1 MSHAGDEGGAQPG
14 SSERSAPERANERHG
29 PISDRARESLRRSSE
44 GFRRGS
50 ERARV
55 LMAHTL
61 GEPALFAITLSAAA
75 SAIFFSLGVVAGR
88 ALGLTPLVFVLAG
101 VFFALTMATYVEG
114 SSLHIE
120 RGGASTF
127 ARYAFDEFWSF
138 IAGWAIL
145 LDYLI
150 VMAIG
155 AVVISEYLS
164 VFWDELAE
172 GALPFAIAGG
182 ALLFVAVQNIHGLSA
197 NRLGSVLRLSL
208 FSIFVLL
215 LVSLIGFAQYWD
227 PGSIRS
233 SIDLGVAPRW
243 EDLIFAT
250 GVATVAVI
258 GVEAAS
264 GLAGEIRVG
273 RRGLK
278 RVVLASIAATML
290 LFVVVS
296 VAGLMA
302 TPVVGDRT
310 ALGGRF
316 IQAPVLAIPSSYEPG
331 VLLDASRY
339 LVGATAAALLLVA
352 MNGQM
357 LGLARLAYSL
367 ATNRQIPSAVGR
379 LHGRRGTPYVTIIIA
394 ALIAFAL
401 TLPHDVDFLAG
412 LFAFGAMIAFAL
424 AHLSVIALRFREPD
438 RPSAFRVPFS
448 IPVRGARVPL
458 PAVLGALFSI
468 GVWLSIVIYHEGAR
482 AIGAAW
488 MAMGITLYVIYR
500 RGQGKS
506 LTRRFTIPAE
516 ALQESPG
523 AEYGSI
529 LVPLFGEE
537 LDDDIIGTAGRLA
550 ASEGEEEEGGAVLE
564 ALYVFEIPMS
574 LPIDA
579 RVPDDRVKEAKR
591 VLARAK
597 EVGEEY
603 AGVEVATAMVR
614 GRSAGQAI
622 VSEARR
628 RGVEAIVLG
637 AEEPSRLRGGA
648 ILGGR
653 GRVRDRFV
661 GDTTRYVIEKAP
673 CKVILTAP
681 PAGEEGTREG
691 VLP

>member
-1 MSHAGDEGGAQPG
+1 VSGGGGGGGTGARQQV
-14 SSERSAPERANERHG
+14 
-29 PISDRARESLRRSSE
+29 SDRAREGLRRSSE
-44 GFRRGS
+44 GLRRGS

-55 LMAHTL
+55 MIAHTL
-61 GEPALFAITLSAAA
+61 GEPALFAITLSTVV

-88 ALGLTPLVFVLAG
+88 ALGLTPLVYLLAG
-101 VFFALTMATYVEG
+101 FFFAVTMATYVEG

-138 IAGWAIL
+138 VAGWAIL

-155 AVVISEYLS
+155 AVVISEYLT
-164 VFWDELAE
+164 VFWGELGE
-172 GALPFAIAGG
+172 GALPLVIAGG
-182 ALLFVAVQNIHGLSA
+182 ALLYVAMSNIRGLSA
-197 NRLGSVLRLSL
+197 DRIGSVLRLSL
-208 FSIFVLL
+208 LSIVVLVV
-215 LVSLIGFAQYWD
+215 VSLIGFAQYWD
-227 PGSIRS
+227 PGSISS

-243 EDLIFAT
+243 EDFIFAC
-250 GVATVAVI
+250 GIATVVAI

-273 RRGLK
+273 RRGLR
-278 RVVLASIAATML
+278 RVVLATIGVTVV
-290 LFVVVS
+290 LFVLVS

-310 ALGGRF
+310 ALGGRY
-316 IQAPVLAIPSSYEPG
+316 IEAPVLAIVSSYEPG
-331 VLLDASRY
+331 VLLDVSRY
-339 LVGATAAALLLVA
+339 VVGATAAALLLVA

-379 LHGRRGTPYVTIIIA
+379 LHGRRGTPHVTISLA

-401 TLPHDVDFLAG
+401 AIPHDLDFLAG
-412 LFAFGAMIAFAL
+412 LFAFGALIAFSI
-424 AHLSVIALRFREPD
+424 AHLSVIVLRFREAD
-438 RPSAFRVPFS
+438 RPSAFRVPLS
-448 IPVRGARVPL
+448 VPVRGARVPL
-458 PAVLGALFSI
+458 PAVFGALISVF
-468 GVWLSIVIYHEGAR
+468 VWISVVIYHEGAR
-482 AIGAAW
+482 AIGAGW
-488 MAMGITLYVIYR
+488 MAAGVTLYVVYR
-500 RGQGKS
+500 RSQGKS

-516 ALQESPG
+516 ALQEGAG

-529 LVPLFGEE
+529 LVPVFGEE
-537 LDDDIIGTAGRLA
+537 LDDDIVGTAGRLA
-550 ASEGEEEEGGAVLE
+550 ASETEEEEGGAVLE

-579 RVPDDRVKEAKR
+579 RVPEERVRDAKR

-603 AGVEVATAMVR
+603 AGIEVATAMVR
-614 GRSAGQAI
+614 GRSVGQAI
-622 VSEARR
+622 VSEAKR

-653 GRVRDRFV
+653 GRMRDRFV
-661 GDTTRYVIEKAP
+661 GETTRYVVEKAP

>member
-1 MSHAGDEGGAQPG
+1 VSGGGGAG
-14 SSERSAPERANERHG
+14 G
-29 PISDRARESLRRSSE
+29 RAREALRHSSE
-44 GFRRGS
+44 GLRRGSEGLRRGS
-50 ERARV
+50 ERAGV
-55 LMAHTL
+55 VIAHTL
-61 GEPALFAITLSAAA
+61 GEPALFAITLSTAVA
-75 SAIFFSLGVVAGR
+75 AIFFGLGIVAGR
-88 ALGLTPLVFVLAG
+88 ALGLTPLVFLVAG
-101 VFFALTMATYVEG
+101 IFFAVTMATYVEG

-127 ARYAFDEFWSF
+127 SRYAFNEFWSF
-138 IAGWAIL
+138 VAGWAIL

-155 AVVISEYLS
+155 ALVISEYLS
-164 VFWDELAE
+164 VFWTELNE
-172 GALPFAIAGG
+172 GVLPDVIAFG
-182 ALLFVAVQNIHGLSA
+182 ALLFVAGSNIRGLSA
-197 NRLGSVLRLSL
+197 GRIGAVLR
-208 FSIFVLL
+208 FLL
-215 LVSLIGFAQYWD
+215 LSIAVLVVVSVIGLAQYWD
-227 PGSIRS
+227 PGAIRGSIH
-233 SIDLGVAPRW
+233 LGTAPRW
-243 EDLIFAT
+243 NDLIFAL
-250 GVATVAVI
+250 GIASVVAI
-258 GVEAAS
+258 GIEAAS

-278 RVVLASIAATML
+278 RVVMVSVL
-290 LFVVVS
+290 VVIGVFGLVS

-302 TPVVGDRT
+302 TPVVGTRT
-310 ALGGRF
+310 ALGDRF
-316 IQAPVLAIPSSYEPG
+316 LDAPVLAIVSSYEPG
-331 VLLDASRY
+331 TLLDVSRWV
-339 LVGATAAALLLVA
+339 VGATAAALLLLA

-379 LHGRRGTPYVTIIIA
+379 LHRRRGTPYVTIAVA
-394 ALIAFAL
+394 AVIAFAL
-401 TLPHDVDFLAG
+401 ALPHDLDFLAG
-412 LFAFGAMIAFAL
+412 VFAFGAMIAFSL
-424 AHLSVIALRFREPD
+424 AHLSVIALRFREGD
-438 RPSAFRVPFS
+438 RPSAYRVPFS
-448 IPVRGARVPL
+448 VPIRGAQVPL
-458 PAVLGALFSI
+458 PAVIGAAFSI
-468 GVWLSIVIYHEGAR
+468 AVWVSIVVYHEGAR
-482 AIGAAW
+482 YIGAGW
-488 MAMGITLYVIYR
+488 MVAGIALYVIYR
-500 RGQGKS
+500 RSQGKS
-506 LTRRFTIPAE
+506 LTTRFTIPAE
-516 ALQESPG
+516 ALQEG
-523 AEYGSI
+523 TAAEYGSI
-529 LVPLFGEE
+529 LVPVFGEE
-537 LDDDIIGTAGRLA
+537 LDDDIVGTAGRLA
-550 ASEGEEEEGGAVLE
+550 TSDGEEAEGGAVLE

-579 RVPDDRVKEAKR
+579 RVPDEKVMEAKR

-614 GRSAGQAI
+614 GRSVGQAI

-661 GDTTRYVIEKAP
+661 GETTRYVIEKAP